1 MANDMNSPSA
11 TDASAGSVQLR
22 RIGADERRLREFL
35 RQVEEVGQAA
45 PEGVEI
51 DMPLALY
58 EVATLFSRTR
68 SQVIAIRLL
77 IENGLLEEALSLS
90 RGLFTDSLRLEYLGA
105 ESPEVRESVFLNRQ
119 REAYR
124 SFRVKFGEGRRALGL
139 EGLTAEELERVH
151 AELRKVRERARRL
164 GADINMGYPSDH
176 DLAIRFGRQ
185 EDLWVQQLSHE
196 AVHGS
201 QLMLRWRTSRR
212 GDSLAIETRSYDVD
226 RMCAIGIYCM
236 KPALRSHVLAAG
248 MLPWDWDPDPARA
261 VLGNVIGWENEL
273 EDREKVKGG

>member
-1 MANDMNSPSA
+1 MANDKNSPSA

-22 RIGADERRLREFL
+22 RIGADEGRLREFL
-35 RQVEEVGQAA
+35 RQAEEVGQGA

-51 DMPLALY
+51 DMPLAMY
-58 EVATLFSRTR
+58 EVATVFSRTR
-68 SQVIAIRLL
+68 SQLIAIRLL

-90 RGLFTDSLRLEYLGA
+90 RGLFTDSLRLEFLGA

-139 EGLTAEELERVH
+139 EGLTAEEVERV
-151 AELRKVRERARRL
+151 
-164 GADINMGYPSDH
+164 
-176 DLAIRFGRQ
+176 
-185 EDLWVQQLSHE
+185 WVQQLSHE
-196 AVHGS
+196 AVHGN
-201 QLMLRWRTSRR
+201 QLMLRWRTSRT

-236 KPALRSHVLAAG
+236 KTALRSRVVAAG
-248 MLPWDWDPDPARA
+248 MLPWEWDPGPAS
-261 VLGNVIGWENEL
+261 VLLDNVIGWENEL
-273 EDREKVKGG
+273 EEREKTKGR